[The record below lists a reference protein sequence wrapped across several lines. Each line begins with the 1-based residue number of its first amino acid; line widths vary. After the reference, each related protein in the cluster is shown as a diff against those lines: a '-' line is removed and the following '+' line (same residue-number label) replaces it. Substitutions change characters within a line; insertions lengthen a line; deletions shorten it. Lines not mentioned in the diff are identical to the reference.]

1 MGLGIGLE
9 VGEGGGISQGV
20 GSYDSDAKKSRE
32 TSPIEKETFGILD
45 WLRCCE
51 SRRNEIRKGSW
62 PENGRKRTSAAKEP
76 NMQVHTRQ
84 MLHTPQIDT
93 HYDNYMLCIASS

>member
-1 MGLGIGLE
+1 MGFECEKFGILDGLCCCKSKCNEIRKGSWPENELG
-9 VGEGGGISQGV
+9 
-20 GSYDSDAKKSRE
+20 RR
-32 TSPIEKETFGILD
+32 FGILD

>member
-32 TSPIEKETFGILD
+32 MSPVEKETFGILD
-45 WLRCCE
+45 WLWSLE
-51 SRRNEIRKGSW
+51 GS
-62 PENGRKRTSAAKEP
+62 S
-76 NMQVHTRQ
+76 
-84 MLHTPQIDT
+84 
-93 HYDNYMLCIASS
+93 